1 MRACAIQSKMARD
14 FTLPIIRVRS
24 MQIPGILATC
34 AALFLFACDSKPAIP
49 YYTSAE
55 FTPVWRRAVGER
67 HRIQP
72 FSLVNQDGL
81 PVTEKTFAGHLYV
94 ANFFFVS
101 CPGICPRM
109 SGNLGTLQEAF
120 RDDPDVLF
128 LSHSV
133 TPEMD
138 SVPAL
143 RAYAESHHVVSGKW
157 HLVTGSRGAIY
168 ALARQ
173 SYFADES
180 KNVPE
185 NTGDFLHTEKMF
197 LVDKGGHLRGV
208 YNGVLPAEM
217 ERIKEDIRLL
227 KREK

>member
-1 MRACAIQSKMARD
+1 MSRARNLNSIPARRAHARN
-14 FTLPIIRVRS
+14 LIV
-24 MQIPGILATC
+24 GILAVIFVKG
-34 AALFLFACDSKPAIP
+34 FLACETSPKLP

-55 FTPVWRRAVGER
+55 FTPVWSKQEGVK
-67 HRIQP
+67 HVIQP
-72 FSLVNQDGL
+72 FSLTDQDGKK
-81 PVTEKTFAGHLYV
+81 VTEKTFAGHIYV

-109 SGNLGTLQEAF
+109 SGNLKTLQEVF

-138 SVPAL
+138 SVPML
-143 RAYAESHHVVSGKW
+143 KGYAARHEVISGKW
-157 HLVTGSRGAIY
+157 HLVTGDRAAIY
-168 ALARQ
+168 GLARH

-197 LVDKGGHLRGV
+197 LVDKTGHLRGV

-227 KREK
+227 KTEG